1 MKISQEKK
9 DAIYAAENAKVD
21 QILDLLSTDRT
32 DPSLNYWNSLRPQ
45 LVNSMVS
52 YEMDRIKQGQIL
64 TNQIAAELD
73 EKYDVKNNVLITAA
87 FPPTDEDNYEIHHER
102 LFKLRKKLDKL
113 KYITKYGF
121 TFEFYSP
128 QWNPH
133 CHILLYDLGK
143 KINKQ
148 RLIRDFSTLFKLEEN
163 FIDIKYKCEAQLP
176 LVENYITGQKDDSKM
191 ANVITDNCYKN
202 KIEMINYFFSE

>member
-1 MKISQEKK
+1 
-9 DAIYAAENAKVD
+9 
-21 QILDLLSTDRT
+21 
-32 DPSLNYWNSLRPQ
+32 
-45 LVNSMVS
+45 
-52 YEMDRIKQGQIL
+52 MDRIKQGQIL

-73 EKYDVKNNVLITAA
+73 EKYDTKNNVLITAA
-87 FPPTDEDNYEIHHER
+87 FPPEDEDNYDIHHER

>member
-73 EKYDVKNNVLITAA
+73 EKYDTKNNVLITAA
-87 FPPTDEDNYEIHHER
+87 FPPEDEDNYDIHHER